1 MSDPAPAIPIPT
13 IPNPTIPNPADPIPA
28 SQSPAIPPTFKAL
41 VLDRS
46 DEQVTATVRTLTPD
60 DLPPGDLLVR
70 VAYASLNYKDALA
83 VTNRGRIVR
92 GYPIVPG
99 VDLAG
104 TVIAS
109 TSPRYAPGDPVV
121 ATGRGI
127 GEDFWG
133 GYSGLARI
141 SADAALRLPE
151 GLDLHQAMIIGTA
164 GYTAM
169 LAMMI
174 LEEMEAMARGEVV
187 VTGAAGGVGSF
198 AVALL
203 GRAGH
208 RVVASTGRAGLA
220 DYLTGL
226 GASEILPRDVLGSP
240 PARPLSSARW
250 GGAVDNVGG
259 ATLAS
264 LIATMQ
270 RHGTIAACG
279 LAGGAELHTTVY
291 PFILRGVNLMGVDSN
306 YCPAERRVAAWERLA
321 HEVTQ
326 DLLDTI
332 LDSTVPLEDVPR
344 ASEALLAGKVRG
356 RIVVDLG
363 GRDGGG

>member
-1 MSDPAPAIPIPT
+1 MSDTLSSIQTPIIPSHAEVNPAIPT
-13 IPNPTIPNPADPIPA
+13 
-28 SQSPAIPPTFKAL
+28 TFKAL
-41 VLDRS
+41 VLDRR
-46 DEQVTATVRTLTPD
+46 DEQVTATVRTLTPN

-104 TVIAS
+104 TVVTS
-109 TSPRYAPGDPVV
+109 TSPDYAPGDLIV

-133 GYSGLARI
+133 GYSALARI
-141 SADAALRLPE
+141 SADAALRLPA
-151 GLDLHQAMIIGTA
+151 GLDLHQAMVIGTA

-174 LEEMEAMARGEVV
+174 LGEMDAMARGEIV

-208 RVVASTGRAGLA
+208 RVVASTGRAGQA

-226 GASEILPRDVLGSP
+226 GASEILPREVLGTP
-240 PARPLSSARW
+240 PARAMASARW

-279 LAGGAELHTTVY
+279 LAGGAELQTTVY

-321 HEVTQ
+321 REVNQ

-344 ASEALLAGKVRG
+344 ASEALLAGTVRG

-363 GRDGGG
+363 GGDAGD